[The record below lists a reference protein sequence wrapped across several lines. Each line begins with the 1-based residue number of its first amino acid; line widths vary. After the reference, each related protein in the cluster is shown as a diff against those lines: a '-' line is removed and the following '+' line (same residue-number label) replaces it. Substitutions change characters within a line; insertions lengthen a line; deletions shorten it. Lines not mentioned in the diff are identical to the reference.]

1 MLNIEQ
7 KDTLKEFINIAVGD
21 AASLLSEMVNKRV
34 RLSIPEVN
42 LINLEEE
49 SDFDKHLLP
58 QDLQGH
64 VVSSSIR
71 FGTQFNG
78 RAQLIFPAD
87 KSKLLVAMCLGEEE
101 LDSISSDELTDA
113 DFDVIR
119 EIGNVILNAVV
130 GGLGNLLEVKIEY
143 DLPEV
148 SMLSLVE
155 IEEEVNVAEDKYLLI
170 IHNDFVVEEA
180 TVKGSVLVMMSI
192 YSISYLLNKIDQIV
206 DDIYAE

>member
-1 MLNIEQ
+1 MLTKSQE
-7 KDTLKEFINIAVGD
+7 DALKEFINIAIGD
-21 AASLLSEMVNKRV
+21 AASLLSEMVNKKV
-34 RLSIPEVN
+34 QLSIPEVK
-42 LINLEEE
+42 LIDLEENCGL
-49 SDFDKHLLP
+49 DKQLLP
-58 QDLQGH
+58 QALQGH

-78 RAQLIFPAD
+78 QAQLVFPAD
-87 KSKLLVAMCLGEEE
+87 KSKLLVAMCLGEEDI
-101 LDSISSDELTDA
+101 DSVSADELTDA

-148 SMLSLVE
+148 NLLSLLE
-155 IEEEVNVAEDKYLLI
+155 IEEEVDFAEDNYLLI
-170 IHNDFVVEEA
+170 IHNDFVVEET

-192 YSISYLLNKIDQIV
+192 YSISYLLNQINQIV